1 MVVIID
7 NYDSFTYNLAHL
19 VKELGVAV
27 DVLRNDQ
34 FSIEELEQYDKII
47 LSPGPGV
54 PEEAGLLLDVI
65 RTYAGKK
72 PILGVCLGE
81 QAIGQAFGGK
91 LVNLSTVF
99 HGVQTIIRLTEPDYI
114 FRGLPEEIA
123 VGRYHSWVVD
133 TENFPETLAITA
145 VSPEGQIM
153 ALKHREYDVRGI
165 QFHPESVLTPDGK
178 QIMANWLQDTSV
190 PRILEGAI
198 SAMYIGHT
206 AEARPTPIPPN
217 TRYKLNAM
225 SNSMFGSP

>member
-27 DVLRNDQ
+27 DILRNDQ

-99 HGVQTIIRLTEPDYI
+99 HGVQTCLLYT
-114 FRGLPEEIA
+114 
-123 VGRYHSWVVD
+123 
-133 TENFPETLAITA
+133 
-145 VSPEGQIM
+145 SP
-153 ALKHREYDVRGI
+153 
-165 QFHPESVLTPDGK
+165 S
-178 QIMANWLQDTSV
+178 
-190 PRILEGAI
+190 PRDKRQSRMPS
-198 SAMYIGHT
+198 SA
-206 AEARPTPIPPN
+206 
-217 TRYKLNAM
+217 
-225 SNSMFGSP
+225 